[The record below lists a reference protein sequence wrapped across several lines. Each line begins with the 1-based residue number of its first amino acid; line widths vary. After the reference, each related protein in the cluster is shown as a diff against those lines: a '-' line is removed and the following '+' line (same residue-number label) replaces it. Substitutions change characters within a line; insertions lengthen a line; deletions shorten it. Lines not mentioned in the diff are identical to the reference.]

1 MTTYLSQT
9 KARARRLP
17 WLLVGAL
24 AIGLA
29 GTARADS
36 SEDRS
41 DAAVLAAAKVSLG
54 QAIAIAERRAGGR
67 AIGAEVDN
75 GNGAARIAVEVA
87 SAQGVRTVLID
98 PQTGHVIAIRATRG
112 EHQAKDEA
120 DTD

>member
-9 KARARRLP
+9 KARARLLP

-29 GTARADS
+29 GAARADS

-98 PQTGHVIAIRATRG
+98 PQTGHVVAIRATRG
-112 EHQAKDEA
+112 KHQAKDGA